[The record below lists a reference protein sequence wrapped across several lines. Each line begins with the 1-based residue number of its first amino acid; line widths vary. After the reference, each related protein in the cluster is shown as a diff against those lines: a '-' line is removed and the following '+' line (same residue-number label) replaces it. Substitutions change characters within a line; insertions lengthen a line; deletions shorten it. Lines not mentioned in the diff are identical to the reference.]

1 MHYVSAGPGE
11 AHGHTTN
18 WGDVSMIRFLLAVLA
33 VAVVLTGVYVVG
45 RLIYDIV
52 QLIGE
57 RRRSKNDAALP
68 PLWRDVKA
76 LGIAAQ
82 IGVLAVIVAIIA
94 YLRSNFLTR
103 AEDIGLNLSFDF
115 LDQPAGISIADN
127 PLGPN
132 DTVSEALTQG
142 FLNTVRVILIGIPAA
157 LILGTLIGIARLSS
171 NWVLQKLATG
181 YVEFFRNIP
190 PLVVI
195 IVMWRVV
202 FLEGFPRSQ
211 EAWKPLGEWFI
222 FSNNRFAFPSLLG
235 QDNFDAFRLI
245 LVLAL
250 LAAAAVAVWRTRV
263 FNETGSPHHRVLWG
277 IGTFVGI
284 ATVAYVAL
292 GAPIATSKPALDEAG
307 RVFSGGLRMQMPYAA
322 LTTALVIYTAT
333 HIAEIV
339 RGSILAVHKGQ
350 VEAANALA
358 LSGFQ
363 RYRFVVLPQAMRIA
377 FPPLINQFLNFSKNS
392 SLAIAIGFSEV
403 TSLVNDL
410 FGQSQPAPQ
419 LILILMLFY
428 LTLSLLLSAVGN
440 LINRRLQVV
449 GR

>member
-1 MHYVSAGPGE
+1 
-11 AHGHTTN
+11 
-18 WGDVSMIRFLLAVLA
+18 MITFLLGTLS
-33 VAVVLTGVYVVG
+33 VAVIVTALYVAG
-45 RLIYDIV
+45 RLLFDIV
-52 QLIGE
+52 RLAGE

-68 PLWRDVKA
+68 PLWRDVKV
-76 LGIAAQ
+76 LGITAQ
-82 IGVLAVIVAIIA
+82 IAVFAIIIAGIA
-94 YLRSNFLTR
+94 YLRSNFLAR
-103 AEDIGLNLSFDF
+103 ADNIGLKLSFDF
-115 LDQPAGISIADN
+115 LDQPAGSTIADN
-127 PLGPN
+127 PLSPG
-132 DTVSEALTQG
+132 DSVAETLTQG
-142 FLNTVRVILIGIPAA
+142 FFNTIRIILIGIPAA

-171 NWVLQKLATG
+171 NWLLRKLATG

-202 FLEGFPRSQ
+202 FLEAFPRSQ

-222 FSNNRFAFPSLLG
+222 FSNNRFAFPSILG
-235 QDNFDAFRLI
+235 QDNFGAFQLI
-245 LVLAL
+245 LLVGLAI
-250 LAAAAVAVWRTRV
+250 AVGVAIWRTWV
-263 FNETGSPHHRVLWG
+263 FNNTGTPHHLVLWG
-277 IGTFVGI
+277 LGTLLAIGT
-284 ATVAYVAL
+284 AAYVVL
-292 GAPIATSKPALDEAG
+292 GAPVATSKPALDEAG
-307 RVFSGGLRMQMPYAA
+307 RVFSGGVRMQMPYAA

-363 RYRFVVLPQAMRIA
+363 RYRFVILPQAMRVA

-392 SLAIAIGFSEV
+392 SLAIAIGFAEV
-403 TSLVNDL
+403 TSIINDM
-410 FGQSQPAPQ
+410 FGNSQPAPQ

-428 LTLSLLLSAVGN
+428 LAISLVLSLIGN
-440 LINRRLQVV
+440 LINRRLQIV